1 MSDTFDK
8 DKDRCRWGLYVIL
21 DAGCAGRP
29 HGEIAR
35 EALAGGAR
43 VLQLRDKSASFEQL
57 MEIGTE
63 LRRLTRDAGASLIVN
78 DNPYLARE
86 LQADGVHVGQ
96 TDMHPVI
103 VRDIVGPDMII
114 GLSTHT
120 HQQVLDARKEPV
132 DYIGVGPVYPTTSKD
147 SEWPAVG
154 PDLVQ
159 WVKSMIS
166 VPVVAIGGI
175 TLERVPAVIAAG
187 ADNVAVIREIMAAP
201 DITGRTREMQE
212 VISRARSAME

>member
-1 MSDTFDK
+1 MTDNSDD
-8 DKDRCRWGLYVIL
+8 DRCHWGLYVIL
-21 DAGCAGRP
+21 EAQCAGRS
-29 HGEIAR
+29 HSEIAR

-43 VLQLRDKSASFEQL
+43 VLQLRDKTAPFERL

-63 LRRLTRDAGASLIVN
+63 LRQLTRDAGAALIVN

-96 TDMHPVI
+96 GDMHPVI
-103 VRDIVGPDMII
+103 VRDIVGPEMII

-132 DYIGVGPVYPTTSKD
+132 DYIGVGPVYPTASKQ

-166 VPVVAIGGI
+166 LPVVAIGGI
-175 TLERVPAVIAAG
+175 TLERVPDVVAAG
-187 ADNVAVIREIMAAP
+187 ADNVAVIREIMSAP
-201 DITGRTREMQE
+201 DIAGRTREMRE
-212 VISRARSAME
+212 AIERSRP